1 MFFKTNLQ
9 LSLMSPNY
17 TDFEM
22 GDCGYS
28 RQLQTTQVVEM
39 MVWYVASDI
48 HNIMAALIYVYCFC
62 LFKIDPF

>member
-1 MFFKTNLQ
+1 
-9 LSLMSPNY
+9 MSPNY
-17 TDFEM
+17 THFEM

-28 RQLQTTQVVEM
+28 RLSQTTQVVEM

-48 HNIMAALIYVYCFC
+48 HNVIAALIYVDCFH